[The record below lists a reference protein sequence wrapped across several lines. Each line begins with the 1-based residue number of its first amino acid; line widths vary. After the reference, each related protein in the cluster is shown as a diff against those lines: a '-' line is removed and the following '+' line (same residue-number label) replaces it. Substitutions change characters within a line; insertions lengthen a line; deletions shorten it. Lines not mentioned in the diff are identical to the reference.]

1 MALSYK
7 LVMFGFPA
15 LCEDIDEVYARMRQI
30 PVERAKAETLE
41 QCYLIDLQSGDRYE
55 ISCNERGFFING
67 FESEQDLKQPQST
80 ESGACSNIE

>member
-30 PVERAKAETLE
+30 PPKRAKAETLE
-41 QCYLIDLQSGDRYE
+41 QCYLIDLHTGVRYE
-55 ISCNERGFFING
+55 ITCDEKGFYLRDFSPN
-67 FESEQDLKQPQST
+67 SSD
-80 ESGACSNIE
+80 

>member
-30 PVERAKAETLE
+30 PVDRAKAETLE
-41 QCYLIDLQSGDRYE
+41 QCYLIDLQSADRYE
-55 ISCNERGFFING
+55 ISCNDREFFIKG
-67 FESEQDLKQPQST
+67 FEHAQNAKEPQST
-80 ESGACSNIE
+80 DE